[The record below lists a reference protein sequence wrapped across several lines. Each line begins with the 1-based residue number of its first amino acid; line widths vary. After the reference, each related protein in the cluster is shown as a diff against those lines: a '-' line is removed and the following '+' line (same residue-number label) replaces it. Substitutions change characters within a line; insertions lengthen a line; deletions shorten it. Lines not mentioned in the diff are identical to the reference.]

1 MSENFLHGI
10 EIVED
15 NSGPRPIRTV
25 RSSVIG
31 VVGTAPEADNS
42 KFPYH
47 TPVLIAGNIKEA
59 AELGKTGTL
68 PDAIKGVFD
77 QAGAMVVVI
86 RVPEQTEA
94 DAQKAEFLKDMSD
107 DGAHYQGIMALLSA
121 ESTLGVTPRILVAPK
136 FSQQFEVADKLK
148 TVAERLRAVVIVD
161 GPNSNDADAIKY
173 AEQVSSERVYM
184 VDPFVQVFNADTKNY
199 QDQPMS
205 PRVAGIISRTDND
218 LGFWWSPSNQP
229 VNGISN
235 LVRAVDF
242 TLGDKNCRAN
252 LLNEKHVTTVI
263 RKDGFRLWG
272 NHTTSGDEKWRFLSV
287 RRTADMINESLLRA
301 HMWAV
306 DQNITTLYLEH
317 VSEGV
322 NNYLRD
328 LQAKGAIIGGRC
340 YADPELNSPANIQQG
355 KVYFNI
361 EFTPP
366 YPAEHITFTS
376 HLTNE
381 YLEELV

>member
-10 EIVED
+10 EVVED

-31 VVGTAPEADNS
+31 VVGTAPEAKEE

-47 TPVLIAGNIKEA
+47 TPVLIAGSLKEA
-59 AELGKTGTL
+59 ANLGKTGTL
-68 PDAIKGVFD
+68 PDAIKGIFD

-86 RVPEQTEA
+86 RVPEQA
-94 DAQKAEFLKDMSD
+94 DASAQKAEFLTDMSD
-107 DGAHYQGIMALLSA
+107 DGAHYQGIMSLLSA
-121 ESTLGVTPRILVAPK
+121 ESQLGVTPRILITPR
-136 FSQQFEVADKLK
+136 FSQQFDIADKLK
-148 TVAERLRAVVIVD
+148 VVAERLRAIAVVD
-161 GPNSNDADAIKY
+161 GPNTNDADAKQY
-173 AEQVSSERVYM
+173 ASQVASERVYM
-184 VDPFVQVFNADTKNY
+184 VDPFVKVFNSHTKAY
-199 QDQPMS
+199 EEQPMS
-205 PRVAGIISRTDND
+205 PRTAGVIARTDND
-218 LGFWWSPSNQP
+218 SGFWWSPSNQP
-229 VNGISN
+229 VNGINN
-235 LVRAVDF
+235 LARAVDF

-252 LLNEKHVTTVI
+252 TLNEQHVTTVI

-272 NHTTSGDEKWRFLSV
+272 NHTTGSDEKWRFLSV

-340 YADPELNSPANIQQG
+340 YADPELNSPDNIQLG
-355 KVYFNI
+355 KVFFNV

-366 YPAEHITFTS
+366 YPAEHIKFTS
-376 HLTNE
+376 RLTNE

>member
-10 EIVED
+10 EIIED
-15 NSGPRPIRTV
+15 KSGPRPIRTV

-31 VVGTAPEADNS
+31 VIGTAPEAKEED
-42 KFPYH
+42 FPYH
-47 TPVLIAGNIKEA
+47 KPVLIAGKLTEA
-59 AELGKTGTL
+59 AGLGKTGTL
-68 PDAIKGVFD
+68 PDAIKGIFD
-77 QAGAMVVVI
+77 QAGAAVVVV
-86 RVPEQTEA
+86 RVPEQAEA

-107 DGAHYQGIMALLSA
+107 DGVHYQGIMTMVSA
-121 ESTLGVTPRILVAPK
+121 ESVLGVTPRILIAPK
-136 FSQQFEVADKLK
+136 FSQQFDVADKLK
-148 TVAERLRAVVIVD
+148 VVAERLRAIAIVD
-161 GPNSNDADAIKY
+161 GPNTNDAEAKQY
-173 AEQVSSERVYM
+173 AEKVSSERVYM
-184 VDPFVQVFNADTKNY
+184 VDPFVKVFNADTKAY
-199 QDQPMS
+199 EEQPMS
-205 PRVAGIISRTDND
+205 PRAAGVIARTDND
-218 LGFWWSPSNQP
+218 SGFWWSPSNQQI
-229 VNGISN
+229 NGINN
-235 LVRAVDF
+235 LARAVDF
-242 TLGDKNCRAN
+242 TLGDTNCRAN

-272 NHTTSGDEKWRFLSV
+272 NHTTGREEKWRFLSV

-340 YADPELNSPANIQQG
+340 YPDPELNSPDSIQNG
-355 KVYFNI
+355 KVYFNV

-376 HLTNE
+376 RLTNE